1 MIEKNLSPLS
11 KIILIFAVLLICI
24 PLDENLVLE
33 SLAFKDPTYI
43 IKLNEGSLIFTI
55 LSIFFIQFS

>member
-1 MIEKNLSPLS
+1 MIEKPFSTL

-24 PLDENLVLE
+24 PLDQNLILE
-33 SLAFKDPTYI
+33 SLAFKDSTYI

-55 LSIFFIQFS
+55 LSIFFI